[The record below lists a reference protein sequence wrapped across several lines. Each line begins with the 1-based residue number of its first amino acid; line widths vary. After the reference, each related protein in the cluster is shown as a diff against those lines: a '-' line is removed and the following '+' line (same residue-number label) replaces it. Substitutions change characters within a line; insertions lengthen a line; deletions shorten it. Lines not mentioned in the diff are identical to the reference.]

1 MAGQCPPTVATDV
14 SHPKLQHSTGIL
26 LLPSHNLKPPP
37 AYCMLHHD
45 PSNSERHRGTRGR
58 LTLRVPLQWQ
68 SVELDGED
76 KAAVKQRL
84 LAAGAGD
91 PEALFRSAGERM

>member
-1 MAGQCPPTVATDV
+1 MG
-14 SHPKLQHSTGIL
+14 
-26 LLPSHNLKPPP
+26 
-37 AYCMLHHD
+37 Y
-45 PSNSERHRGTRGR
+45 
-58 LTLRVPLQWQ
+58 PLQWQ